1 MDARDCYR
9 EPMKS
14 ITIYCSASTSLE
26 PEYYETAELVGRTIA
41 ERGIE
46 LVYGG
51 GGIGLMGAVAKS
63 CKSAG
68 GTVTGVITEHLMTME
83 QGWTGCDELLVVG
96 TMRERK
102 HLMIERA
109 EGFMILPGGIGTYE
123 EFFEVLVGRLLE
135 EHPHP
140 IAILNDRNY
149 FDPLVAILEHGIE
162 HRFIARP
169 TMDLVRIGDD
179 PIALID
185 GLIAAETV
193 EIDPDR
199 FYPARSG

>member
-1 MDARDCYR
+1 
-9 EPMKS
+9 MKS

-26 PEYYETAELVGRTIA
+26 PGYYETAELVGRTIA

-109 EGFMILPGGIGTYE
+109 EGFMVLPGGIGTYE

>member
-1 MDARDCYR
+1 
-9 EPMKS
+9 MKS

-83 QGWTGCDELLVVG
+83 QGWTGCDELLVVD

-102 HLMIERA
+102 HHMIERA
-109 EGFMILPGGIGTYE
+109 EGFLVLPGGIGTYE

-149 FDPLVAILEHGIE
+149 FDPLVSILEHGIE

-169 TMDLVRIGDD
+169 TMDLVRIGND
-179 PIALID
+179 PVELID

>member
-1 MDARDCYR
+1 
-9 EPMKS
+9 MKS
-14 ITIYCSASTSLE
+14 ITVYCSASTGLE
-26 PEYYETAELVGRTIA
+26 PIYYETAERVGRAIA

-51 GGIGLMGAVAKS
+51 GGIGLMGSVARS
-63 CKSAG
+63 CKAAG
-68 GTVTGVITEHLMTME
+68 GRVTGVITEHLLTME
-83 QGWTGCDELLVVG
+83 QGWSGCDELLVVP

-102 HLMIERA
+102 HGMIERA
-109 EGFMILPGGIGTYE
+109 EGFLVLPGGIGTYE

-140 IAILNDRNY
+140 IGILNDQNY
-149 FDPLVAILEHGIE
+149 FEPLVSILEHGIE

-169 TMDLVRIGDD
+169 TLDLVRFGTDPDTLLDD
-179 PIALID
+179 
-185 GLIAAETV
+185 LIAHERV